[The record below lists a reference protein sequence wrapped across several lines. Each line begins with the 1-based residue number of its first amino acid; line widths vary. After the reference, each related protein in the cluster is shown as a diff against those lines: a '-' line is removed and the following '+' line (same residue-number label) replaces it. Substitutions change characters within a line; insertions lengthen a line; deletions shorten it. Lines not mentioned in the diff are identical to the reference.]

1 MLKLQLLVLV
11 PVFWAVAQGSVFER
25 CQWARLLKSRGM
37 DQYQKISLADWV
49 CLTRWESSFN
59 TRAVNHNRDNSTDYG
74 IFQINSKWWC
84 RDSGPSRANGCNINC
99 SALLADD
106 PTVAINCAKTVARQ
120 QGAKAWVA
128 WKVHCQGKDVSQYI
142 AGCGLDLSDSA
153 SNFL

>member
-1 MLKLQLLVLV
+1 MLRLLVLL
-11 PVFWAVAQGSVFER
+11 PGLCAVAQGLVFER
-25 CQWARLLKSRGM
+25 CQWAKLLKSRGM

-59 TRAVNHNRDNSTDYG
+59 TKTVNHNRDNSTDYG

-84 RDSGPSRANGCNINC
+84 KDGGVSKANGCNIMC

-128 WKVHCQGKDVSQYI
+128 WRNRCQGKDLSPYLK
-142 AGCGLDLSDSA
+142 GCGLDLSDPA
-153 SNFL
+153 LHFL